1 MTSDL
6 IRRIFHVCFTDDAF
20 SKPSQFSEEEWETY
34 VRVDEGLECYGMLTD
49 DDILSGVREGES
61 EEEEESDSDDATMT
75 SMTSARRLSKLE
87 LLEIFDKLRKHM
99 ETLPS
104 GTSYDKLHALEH
116 VLLTDNF
123 QNNQTKI
130 TDFFV
135 SE

>member
-1 MTSDL
+1 
-6 IRRIFHVCFTDDAF
+6 
-20 SKPSQFSEEEWETY
+20 
-34 VRVDEGLECYGMLTD
+34 MLTD
-49 DDILSGVREGES
+49 DDILHGVREGES

-87 LLEIFDKLRKHM
+87 LVEIFDKLRKHM

-104 GTSYDKLHALEH
+104 GTPYDKLHALEH
-116 VLLTDNF
+116 VLLTDNL
-123 QNNQTKI
+123 QSNQTKI